1 MSKYIKGKTLTHT
14 HTHTHTHTKL
24 GAQIRDKW
32 AKIGWESG
40 GFLSFSQVRFTF
52 FPLNC
57 IG

>member
-1 MSKYIKGKTLTHT
+1 MPKYIKGKTLSLTHT
-14 HTHTHTHTKL
+14 HTHKL

-52 FPLNC
+52 FPLNS